1 MADLSR
7 LKALLESGVTSAKGA
22 YDSLQKQADEA
33 NQGLIKNN
41 ADVLARVGYD
51 PEEAQKRAKIINDL
65 SQSAAMGS
73 ISGVGSAAL
82 EGALAKSVAAKAA
95 TPASQLE
102 SMLGPEVL
110 GRFKVRAPMLNAE
123 APVQQVR
130 DIPFSKLQEVFQ
142 ARKFANMLPEAD
154 AAFVKASQDEALQKA
169 LLEGVRKSALGK

>member
-22 YDSLQKQADEA
+22 YDSLQKQAAEA
-33 NQGLIKNN
+33 NKGLIQNN
-41 ADVLARVGYD
+41 ANMLTQVGYS
-51 PEEAQKRAKIINDL
+51 PEDAQARAKNINDL

-82 EGALAKSVAAKAA
+82 EGALAKNVAAKAL
-95 TPASQLE
+95 TPAAE
-102 SMLGPEVL
+102 VEGILGPEVMS
-110 GRFKVRAPMLNAE
+110 RFKVRAPMLNAE

-142 ARKFANMLPEAD
+142 ARKYANMLPEAD
-154 AAFVKASQDEALQKA
+154 AALIKSAENEAKQQA
-169 LLEGVRKSALGK
+169 LLDGIREQLKGK